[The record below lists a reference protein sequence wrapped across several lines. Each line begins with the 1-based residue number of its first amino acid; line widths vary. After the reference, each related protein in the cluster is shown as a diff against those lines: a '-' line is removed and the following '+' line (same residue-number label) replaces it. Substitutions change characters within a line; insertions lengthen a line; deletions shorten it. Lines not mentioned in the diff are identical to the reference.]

1 MIFRCKHVK
10 RKMPPRIR
18 LHIHHKVIS
27 YLTDFRYPVYY
38 TFLPSLQR
46 TREPA
51 TAAPMNAK
59 RPSQT
64 IVFAALDVE
73 VVEAEVDDEG
83 AVDVETEAL
92 VVVVAAA
99 AVLDEPAE
107 VDELAGV
114 VNGTLFAAPAVP
126 VTAMPA

>member
-1 MIFRCKHVK
+1 
-10 RKMPPRIR
+10 
-18 LHIHHKVIS
+18 
-27 YLTDFRYPVYY
+27 
-38 TFLPSLQR
+38 
-46 TREPA
+46 
-51 TAAPMNAK
+51 MNAK
-59 RPSQT
+59 RPSRT

-99 AVLDEPAE
+99 AVLDEPPE
-107 VDELAGV
+107 VDELSGV